1 MNSATVATRL
11 KPLGQKIFLDRYA
24 LKETDRSKLR
34 VGDTLLVTHKE
45 HPKWPVRAIATALEV
60 REDEVLAEY
69 RDPDTGDP
77 VVRVFNTREVDICR
91 ETIDEATARV
101 ARGLAVV
108 EKDQEYWAK
117 KFESVLSNFRFV
129 PGGRI
134 YTGAGSGLNVTWF
147 NCLPPEQEVLTVDG
161 YKPIK
166 DVRVG
171 DEVITHKKR
180 PRVVTNVMHREA
192 SEPLYVIR
200 PEKLGFDDLRVTGEH
215 PILAIRQEWVN
226 SHRDRDGL
234 RLKEQPQW
242 IKAKELRKGDFVA
255 VGWNEEVRNLATINV
270 IDYLPAEFAVEGD
283 RVVRPSD
290 AGHPAKS
297 ILNRLVVDE
306 DLMLLFGTWLGD
318 GCITY
323 RSGGDVPTGIQ
334 ITFNEEQ
341 ETWAQEIAEIIRS
354 KFDIEVS
361 VKPASDGQRLI
372 QVQAFAWPL
381 GAFFEAMFGRYSHGK
396 RIPAELMVLNR
407 DLTLALVKGILR
419 SDGYTSGSTVGFQL
433 SNKQLASQLHQLL
446 LRLGYFFNLNTQK
459 QQLSE
464 KPGYRVNA
472 AISEAADLMDSI
484 FGEIK
489 SNERHNQNY
498 YLEYAGLKWVRISEI
513 EVVDYKGI
521 VYDIEVEEDHS
532 FISAGVVVHNC
543 YVLPS
548 PHDSRKGIFTRLGE
562 MAEVLARGGG
572 VGLNFSSL
580 RPRNAIIKGTMG
592 RSSGSVSWANV
603 YSHTILNTSQGG
615 SRRGAGMAQWCIW
628 HPDVPEVID
637 CKKTPGYME
646 GFNISIR
653 VSRDFMETLEQ
664 NGDWTFVFPDTTHP
678 AYDEEWDGN
687 LKEWLAKGYPV
698 IEYDTI
704 KARDLW
710 DKMMQAAWA
719 SAEPGIIFEDTIEDE
734 SNSHWYTYLVCTNP

>member
-60 REDEVLAEY
+60 RGDEVLAEY

-108 EKDQEYWAK
+108 EKDPEYWTK

-134 YTGAGSGLNVTWF
+134 YTGAGSGLNVT
-147 NCLPPEQEVLTVDG
+147 
-161 YKPIK
+161 
-166 DVRVG
+166 
-171 DEVITHKKR
+171 
-180 PRVVTNVMHREA
+180 
-192 SEPLYVIR
+192 
-200 PEKLGFDDLRVTGEH
+200 
-215 PILAIRQEWVN
+215 
-226 SHRDRDGL
+226 
-234 RLKEQPQW
+234 
-242 IKAKELRKGDFVA
+242 
-255 VGWNEEVRNLATINV
+255 
-270 IDYLPAEFAVEGD
+270 
-283 RVVRPSD
+283 
-290 AGHPAKS
+290 
-297 ILNRLVVDE
+297 
-306 DLMLLFGTWLGD
+306 
-318 GCITY
+318 
-323 RSGGDVPTGIQ
+323 
-334 ITFNEEQ
+334 
-341 ETWAQEIAEIIRS
+341 
-354 KFDIEVS
+354 
-361 VKPASDGQRLI
+361 
-372 QVQAFAWPL
+372 
-381 GAFFEAMFGRYSHGK
+381 
-396 RIPAELMVLNR
+396 
-407 DLTLALVKGILR
+407 
-419 SDGYTSGSTVGFQL
+419 
-433 SNKQLASQLHQLL
+433 
-446 LRLGYFFNLNTQK
+446 YF
-459 QQLSE
+459 
-464 KPGYRVNA
+464 
-472 AISEAADLMDSI
+472 
-484 FGEIK
+484 
-489 SNERHNQNY
+489 
-498 YLEYAGLKWVRISEI
+498 
-513 EVVDYKGI
+513 
-521 VYDIEVEEDHS
+521 
-532 FISAGVVVHNC
+532 NC

-548 PHDSRKGIFTRLGE
+548 PKDSRKGIFERLGE